1 MNKLATDDQT
11 AVVRGYRVTVNI
23 GITGWRGGILAS
35 HLCCPAK
42 VVSPGSQKGARV
54 HSRFFA
60 LIHLESRPFLFQKIS
75 CIKVRASFS
84 SQDMHI
90 RCPLPLSRG
99 VAHVLGRTSLGSWCT
114 GTKNGRIGTTSG
126 YHVCLSTRLI
136 ALPEAV

>member
-11 AVVRGYRVTVNI
+11 VVVRGCWATVNT

-42 VVSPGSQKGARV
+42 AVSPGSQKGARV

-60 LIHLESRPFLFQKIS
+60 LIHLESRLFLCPKIT
-75 CIKVRASFS
+75 CIKVGANFS

-90 RCPLPLSRG
+90 QCPLPLSRG
-99 VAHVLGRTSLGSWCT
+99 VSPVLGRTSPGSWCT
-114 GTKNGRIGTTSG
+114 ETKNGRIGTTSG
-126 YHVCLSTRLI
+126 CHACLSMGLI
-136 ALPEAV
+136 ALPEAE